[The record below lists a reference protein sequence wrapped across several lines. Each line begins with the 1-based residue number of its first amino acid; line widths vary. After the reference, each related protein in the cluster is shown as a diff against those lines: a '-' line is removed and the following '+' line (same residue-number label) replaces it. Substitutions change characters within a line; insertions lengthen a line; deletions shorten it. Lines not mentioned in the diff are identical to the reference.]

1 MRFGVSFLDRRFF
14 VKSQFRDPAFRFRL
28 AEALRVTGTSQR
40 QFASAVG
47 LNPAAV
53 NRWLRGLT
61 EPVRISYDD
70 IARALGVPMDMI
82 APVVARRVT
91 VASSAGN
98 VSIPIRSARDVGAP
112 LGVGATASIEMP
124 EWMVSD
130 WFSGHPADGQASA
143 YRLLDDSLSP
153 TLEAG
158 AILVLDAY
166 TTGRGWPASQ
176 LRWGRIYAVRSRAA
190 DPVVFRRVSFD
201 GRAIICEPVN
211 PDRARFPVSVI
222 LSDES
227 AVPSFV
233 PALVAGRIERFA

>member
-1 MRFGVSFLDRRFF
+1 M
-14 VKSQFRDPAFRFRL
+14 KSQFRDPAFRFRL

-61 EPVRISYDD
+61 EPVRISYED
-70 IARALGVPMDMI
+70 IARALGVPLDMI
-82 APVVARRVT
+82 APVVARRVP
-91 VASSAGN
+91 VATSVGN
-98 VSIPIRSARDVGAP
+98 VSIPIRTARDVGTPIGPRAVP
-112 LGVGATASIEMP
+112 SLEIP

-130 WFSGHPADGQASA
+130 WFSGQPTDGQACA

-153 TLEAG
+153 ILEAG
-158 AILVLDAY
+158 AVLVLDCYVTA
-166 TTGRGWPASQ
+166 RGWPASQ
-176 LRWGRIYAVRSRAA
+176 LRSGRIYAVRSRAA

-222 LSDES
+222 LADES
-227 AVPSFV
+227 SVPSFV